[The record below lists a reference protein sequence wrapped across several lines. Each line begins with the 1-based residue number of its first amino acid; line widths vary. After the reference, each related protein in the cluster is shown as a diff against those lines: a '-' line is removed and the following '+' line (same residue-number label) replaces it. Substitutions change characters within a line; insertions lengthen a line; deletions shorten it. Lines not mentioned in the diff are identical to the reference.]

1 MPTAK
6 WDYSGPKLIFFGLF
20 SQSELAVY
28 DRPNLTDHGLLDKG
42 LSLTER
48 NGVIFKE
55 IMKSLLFQLELKR
68 KGEEQYTCNFWGAL
82 NA

>member
-20 SQSELAVY
+20 SPSELAVY
-28 DRPNLTDHGLLDKG
+28 TRPNLTDHGLLDKG

-55 IMKSLLFQLELKR
+55 VMKSLLFQLELKM
-68 KGEEQYTCNFWGAL
+68 KSEKQYTCNFGGH
-82 NA
+82 

>member
-20 SQSELAVY
+20 SPSELAVY
-28 DRPNLTDHGLLDKG
+28 NRPNLTDHGLLDKG

-55 IMKSLLFQLELKR
+55 IMKSLLFQLELKM
-68 KGEEQYTCNFWGAL
+68 KSEKQYTCNFGGH
-82 NA
+82 

>member
-20 SQSELAVY
+20 SPSELAVY
-28 DRPNLTDHGLLDKG
+28 NRPNLADHGLLDKG

-55 IMKSLLFQLELKR
+55 IMKSLLFQLELKM
-68 KGEEQYTCNFWGAL
+68 KSEKQYTCNFGGH
-82 NA
+82 